1 MIWFHFNKSLI
12 IKGFL
17 GALALFLP
25 IVFAYFEVESKAVFT
40 LLAVIAL
47 SPLFIFNKKEL
58 FWLGAFSGIIWFYWI
73 GFSLYYFDLLYLF
86 PFLLIFIFFYYG
98 TLFWLIGFLSSRFYP
113 IRIVLAAFIFDY
125 LSPFGFDWL
134 KPEIVL
140 SYSYFGATKPD
151 IILVLSAIALLWQPS
166 KLLKP
171 LSIIVF
177 FIALNIGGSQEYKA
191 PLNIEL
197 IRTDVAQDE
206 KWDDRFKERITIQ
219 NFGYIDDA
227 IAKKADLVVLPET
240 AFPYFLNL
248 SDEILDA
255 LKQRS
260 YETAILTGG
269 LRLDGNT
276 TYNSS
281 YLFKNGEVQVFDKVV
296 TVPFGE
302 KNPLPK
308 FISKIVNDM
317 FFNGADDYKTADK
330 PSDFEVKGVK
340 FRNAICYEAT
350 DERLFEGNPKF
361 MIATSNNAWFVPSM
375 EPVMQKILMT
385 HFAKKHKTLIFHST
399 NSSNLVIIKSY

>member
-1 MIWFHFNKSLI
+1 M
-12 IKGFL
+12 
-17 GALALFLP
+17 LFLP
-25 IVFAYFEVESKAVFT
+25 IVFAYFGVESKAVFT
-40 LLAVIAL
+40 LLAIIAL
-47 SPLFIFNKKEL
+47 SPLFVFNKKEL
-58 FWLGAFSGIIWFYWI
+58 FWLGGFSGLIWFYWI

-86 PFLLIFIFFYYG
+86 PLLLAFAFFYYG
-98 TLFWLIGFLSSRFYP
+98 ALFWLIGFLSVRFYP
-113 IRIVLAAFIFDY
+113 LRIVVVAFIFDY
-125 LSPFGFDWL
+125 LSPLGFDWL
-134 KPEIVL
+134 KPEILL

-151 IILVLSAIALLWQPS
+151 IVLVLSAIALLWQPS

-171 LSIIVF
+171 LSLIVF
-177 FIALNIGGSQEYKA
+177 FVALNLGSADEHKM
-191 PLNIEL
+191 PLKIEL
-197 IRTDVAQDE
+197 VRTDVFQDE
-206 KWDDRFKERITIQ
+206 KWDERFKERITVQ

-227 IAKKADLVVLPET
+227 IRKKADLVVLPET

-248 SDEILDA
+248 SDEILDE

-269 LRLDGNT
+269 LRFENNT

-296 TVPFGE
+296 AVPFGE

-308 FISKIVNDM
+308 FMSKIVNDM
-317 FFNGADDYKTADK
+317 FFNGADDYKTADR

-350 DERLFEGNPKF
+350 DDRLFDGNPKF

-375 EPVMQKILMT
+375 EPVMQKMLMK
-385 HFAKKHKTLIFHST
+385 HFAKKYKTLIFHST
-399 NSSNLVIIKSY
+399 NRSNTVIIQSH